1 MKKSYDTTGH
11 ISRLQAKK
19 KTAISFD
26 TTVSFVLAVL
36 FCKKLLLFC
45 KFLLRP
51 VRICESAQPP
61 VRFSK
66 PVIHADTHHLCRC
79 LFTQYFRYCASKS
92 TDYGMFLN
100 GYDFLRLCCR
110 CNNQFLVNRL
120 DGMDIDYFAEIPSF
134 SSIFAASKDSDTSSP
149 VAKMVTS
156 VPSFNTIP
164 FPISNL

>member
-19 KTAISFD
+19 TAISFD
-26 TTVSFVLAVL
+26 TTASFVLAVL
-36 FCKKLLLFC
+36 FCKSFYFFVNSFC
-45 KFLLRP
+45 VQFIFMNQLNR
-51 VRICESAQPP
+51 RSG
-61 VRFSK
+61 FSK

-79 LFTQYFRYCASKS
+79 LFTQYFRYRASKS

-120 DGMDIDYFAEIPSF
+120 DGMDIDYFCRIPSF